1 MIVDLPIKNCGSF
14 PLKIHV
20 ETTNQKKKKHPKSP
34 ESFPILPIRTHLGSR
49 GRIWCWA
56 EPSAGHCS
64 WWPRKLPIWIK
75 CAGNIGWKYRVGGC
89 RWGGAFHSVHFFVH
103 NELALHHPSSCA
115 SSFSYLLSP
124 MRDSARCLTSCN
136 DDHTYHHHL
145 QGNSTWFPKNIFHD
159 LTHVDLTH
167 QGEHFRDPAQARPS
181 MAISIKDQTRQRP
194 AKPCSRMK
202 TLLMLS
208 FWICC
213 HMCISNISISFN
225 FTIEICSSPHSPSC
239 SRPVPRSWH
248 PTLHLWSWRLV
259 GIRSES
265 SSLNRRQPPVRSFLD
280 ELKHQMSVRKCP
292 SRLLHIHL
300 PRHWWLVVSK
310 VKKK

>member
-1 MIVDLPIKNCGSF
+1 MF
-14 PLKIHV
+14 
-20 ETTNQKKKKHPKSP
+20 ETTNQKNIRNLLNHHPGKKNPS
-34 ESFPILPIRTHLGSR
+34 PIRSHLGSR

-75 CAGNIGWKYRVGGC
+75 CAENIGWKYRLGGC

-103 NELALHHPSSCA
+103 NELAHHHPSS
-115 SSFSYLLSP
+115 SPVSFSYLLSP
-124 MRDSARCLTSCN
+124 CEILRDVLQAAMTTN
-136 DDHTYHHHL
+136 TYHHL
-145 QGNSTWFPKNIFHD
+145 QGSSTWFPIHIFHD
-159 LTHVDLTH
+159 LTHVDLKPRWTFSWSSTSQAIYGHLH
-167 QGEHFRDPAQARPS
+167 QRSNGDS
-181 MAISIKDQTRQRP
+181 DQQNI

-225 FTIEICSSPHSPSC
+225 FTIETCSSPHSPSC

-248 PTLHLWSWRLV
+248 PTFASVQELASCWDQVRVVLPEPPTATSQELSWWAQAPNV
-259 GIRSES
+259 
-265 SSLNRRQPPVRSFLD
+265 RQ
-280 ELKHQMSVRKCP
+280 KMSK
-292 SRLLHIHL
+292 
-300 PRHWWLVVSK
+300 
-310 VKKK
+310 